1 MKNTDK
7 KNHRN
12 REPKLENRIHTES
25 DNIKKK
31 NPEDKRNSKQI
42 LRKV

>member
-31 NPEDKRNSKQI
+31 I
-42 LRKV
+42 LKIKEILNKY